1 MGFGVNMKKVGILTH
16 WDSLHNYGQ
25 KLQAYSLEK
34 YIETQNIKPT
44 LIKYRRDGLFWH
56 ITLFKRYISEILR
69 ILLSKTTNTKC
80 YASRK
85 LDFFSCKYLKISLIK
100 PNFASL
106 IKKCNEY
113 SLLIT
118 GSDQVWSSLMYYNN
132 KKKTFEEKVLAA
144 FTLAIP
150 CDAKKIAYA
159 ASAGH
164 FFPPEFCENTFLT
177 NLRNLDLISV
187 REQNLANY
195 LTNHGIDCV
204 VVPDPVFLLS
214 KSDYIKLS
222 GTTFYDCKFKKKC
235 FYYSL
240 MHPSSMTITETESYL
255 LAKFEKEYIHVSGDE
270 KRKGPFTDFPTI
282 EEWLAYIG
290 NADLVITNSFHCV
303 AFSVIFHS
311 DFYYIPLLPEN
322 GIEDERITTLLNY
335 LEIENREI
343 KSINELENKL
353 NYRTAID
360 WDNVDVKLSEYS
372 DIGKTF
378 LKKAFSLIK

>member
-1 MGFGVNMKKVGILTH
+1 MKNVGILTH
-16 WDSLHNYGQ
+16 WTSLHNYGQ
-25 KLQAYSLEK
+25 KLQAYALEK
-34 YIETQNIKPT
+34 YLETLEIKPT
-44 LIKYRRDGLFWH
+44 IIKYRRDGRWWPFALFYRH
-56 ITLFKRYISEILR
+56 AS
-69 ILLSKTTNTKC
+69 ILLNYLLYIFIKKRNFSLRRFDTFSTKNLRMTRIKKNTKSLLRC
-80 YASRK
+80 
-85 LDFFSCKYLKISLIK
+85 CKK
-100 PNFASL
+100 
-106 IKKCNEY
+106 Y
-113 SLLIT
+113 SMLIT

-132 KKKTFEEKVLAA
+132 KKKTFEEKVLSA
-144 FTLAIP
+144 FTLDIP
-150 CDAKKIAYA
+150 CAAKKISYA

-164 FFPPEFCENTFLT
+164 FFPPAFCENTFLN
-177 NLRNLDLISV
+177 NLRNLNLISV
-187 REQNLANY
+187 REQNLADY

-222 GTTFYDCKFKKKC
+222 ETAFYNCKFKKKC

-240 MHPSSMTITETESYL
+240 THLSSVTITETGSYL
-255 LAKFEKEYIHVSGDE
+255 LSKFGNEFIHVSGDE

-378 LKKAFSLIK
+378 LKKALSLIK